1 MITRTQRTLIVAAAV
16 AAIAV
21 SANASS
27 GAYFSQSWGWVALA
41 FLVPTTV
48 LLILDRVSVPGQLRI
63 AFASLMGGVG
73 VWIAL
78 STVWSISAPGTVREV
93 ERVLVYVAFALAVAL
108 VLKRGDGPGV
118 FAGMLTG
125 ITVVTA
131 YGLATRL
138 LPDRFDA
145 YDDPLNP
152 YRLAEPLGYWNAFGL
167 FTAIGVILVVGAVAH
182 ARRSW
187 PAIVAGATAP
197 ILVTA
202 LYFAFS
208 RGSWLALFLGLAA
221 AVALDSR
228 RVTLLWTLLVLAPP
242 SVAAVAVAS
251 RQEAITHE
259 DAPLAAAAR
268 EGHRLA
274 WLIAGMIV
282 CSAAL
287 GWIAHRFAK
296 RVAIA
301 PGLRLG
307 FAAVLAAGAVGAILV
322 AVAAAG
328 GPVSALE
335 EIRSRFEAE
344 PVSGPGLNNR
354 LFSAS
359 GGGRAESIR
368 VAWDSATE
376 NPVVG
381 TGAGTFEMVWY
392 ERRPAAYAIR
402 DAHSLYAETLAELG
416 FVGLTLLGAAL
427 IVPLA
432 AAVRARRSRFVA
444 PACGA
449 YLAWVSASG
458 LDWHWE
464 MVGLTMIAFLA
475 GSVALL
481 AAERRPRGPLHPGSR
496 LALVGLTA
504 TLSVLAVWSLVGN
517 QALFAGRDAI
527 EREDWVEA
535 RDHAR
540 RAQALLFWSQE
551 PDLVRGDAAAGL
563 GDREGALRASREA
576 IEKDPRNWLAWLRL
590 AQVARGVESDAAYD
604 RVHELNP
611 LVKGLPGE

>member
-187 PAIVAGATAP
+187 PAIVAGATVP

-551 PDLVRGDAAAGL
+551 PDLVRADAAAGL

>member
-118 FAGMLTG
+118 FAGMLIG
-125 ITVVTA
+125 VTVVTA

-187 PAIVAGATAP
+187 PAIVAGATVP

-282 CSAAL
+282 CSGAL

-307 FAAVLAAGAVGAILV
+307 FAAVLAAGAVVAILV